1 MSKAAVAATLGVSE
15 SRMSANISQRLLTAA
30 PRVLVVDGSRVV
42 RKLIARV
49 VHAELPAVE
58 VVDCSTGAQAQ
69 TLLGDGLFDFITI
82 ALRLPDMDGLE
93 LARFVRESTTQAYV
107 PVVVVSGDVDDRL
120 HRRAL
125 GEDVTDYFD
134 KALGFQALAEFIRGY
149 VAPPDRASGEVLYV
163 EDSRVVA
170 LATRRMLEKVGLTVH
185 HVISVEDALALLE
198 TARVQG
204 QIGAD
209 LVLTDVSLKGELTGG
224 DLLDRIRGEYGYGKG
239 RLPVLVM
246 TGDENPANQAALI
259 KAGANDLVEK
269 PVDERLLVTKL
280 LFQLR
285 VARHLREHAVT
296 Q

>member
-1 MSKAAVAATLGVSE
+1 MAAVAATLGVGE
-15 SRMSANISQRLLTAA
+15 SRMSANISQRLPTAA

-42 RKLIARV
+42 RKLITRV
-49 VHAELPAVE
+49 VHADLPAVE
-58 VVDCSTGAQAQ
+58 VVDCGTGAQAQ
-69 TLLGDGLFDFITI
+69 TLLGEGLFDFITI

-107 PVVVVSGDVDDRL
+107 PVIVVSGDVDDRL
-120 HRRAL
+120 HQRTL
-125 GEDVTDYFD
+125 GEHVTDYFD

-149 VAPPDRASGEVLYV
+149 VAPPEQVNGEVLYV

-170 LATRRMLEKVGLTVH
+170 LATRRMLERVGLTVH

-198 TARVQG
+198 DAKAQG
-204 QIGAD
+204 NIGTD

-224 DLLDRIRGEYGYGKG
+224 DLVDRIRGEFGYGKG

-246 TGDENPANQAALI
+246 TGDENPVNQAALI
-259 KAGANDLVEK
+259 KSGANDLVEK
-269 PVDERLLVTKL
+269 PVDERLLITKL

-285 VARHLREHAVT
+285 VARHLREHTSAA
-296 Q
+296 